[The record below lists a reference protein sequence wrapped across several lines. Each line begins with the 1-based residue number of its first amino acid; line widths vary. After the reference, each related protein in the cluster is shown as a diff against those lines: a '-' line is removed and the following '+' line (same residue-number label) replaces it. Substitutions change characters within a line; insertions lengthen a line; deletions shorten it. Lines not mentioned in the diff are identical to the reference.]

1 MDPSIFSVLIL
12 LAYAIYFMLPAYLA
26 NASALTF
33 GGGTP
38 LDMGR
43 SMNDGRRILGDG
55 VTWKGSIIGIL
66 IGMAVG
72 LVQGAISGNIV
83 HDLLIIGDPGIAN
96 LVQGTITSNA
106 VQGILLGLLLGS
118 GAVIGDACGSFI
130 KRRLKV
136 ERGGPVPLMD
146 QLDFV
151 VGALVFASL
160 IVMISLSLIIII
172 LVISIFL
179 HLGTNIIAYLL
190 GLKNV
195 WY

>member
-12 LAYAIYFMLPAYLA
+12 SAYAIYFMLPAYLA

-38 LDMGR
+38 LDLGR

-55 VTWKGSIIGIL
+55 VTWKGTIIGIL

-96 LVQGTITSNA
+96 LVQGTITINA
-106 VQGILLGLLLGS
+106 VQGILLGLVLGS

-130 KRRLKV
+130 KRRFKV
-136 ERGGPVPLMD
+136 ERGRPVPLMD

-160 IVMISLSLIIII
+160 VVIIPLSLIIII
-172 LVISIFL
+172 IVISVFL

>member
-160 IVMISLSLIIII
+160 IVMIPLSLIIII